1 MPFPAQRA
9 LAPLHRVVAG
19 MRVGRGD
26 AEAPRQFGKHRLVD
40 AGPGFGHER
49 KLHQNARL
57 LDQRMR
63 TGVNLAERARPSLM
77 RGKAHDAAL
86 DARLEFRIGRVICHG
101 WSPGPGAL
109 ASL

>member
-1 MPFPAQRA
+1 MPRRRDSSESTAWSTP
-9 LAPLHRVVAG
+9 
-19 MRVGRGD
+19 D
-26 AEAPRQFGKHRLVD
+26 AA
-40 AGPGFGHER
+40 FGHER

-86 DARLEFRIGRVICHG
+86 DARLEFWIGRVICHG